1 MSPASPYA
9 SRTEIPLRYADLD
22 TLGHVNQA
30 VYHVLLEE
38 GRRGFFVDAA
48 GDHPGAREA
57 IGAAVV
63 ARVEID
69 HRHELRIEDGQAIIE
84 TTLRHVGR
92 SSLQL
97 ASRITNPSG
106 TLAAE
111 AVTVLVAWDMQARSS
126 RAFSE
131 DERARLAELVTP
143 VDPAA

>member
-1 MSPASPYA
+1 MPLARPYA
-9 SRTEIPLRYADLD
+9 SRIEIPLRYADLD

-48 GDHPGAREA
+48 SGQPEVGEALGAC
-57 IGAAVV
+57 VV

-69 HRHELRIEDGQAIIE
+69 HRHELRIEDRQAVIE
-84 TTLRHVGR
+84 TTLQHVGR
-92 SSLQL
+92 SSLRL
-97 ASRITNPSG
+97 ASRITSPGG

-126 RAFSE
+126 RTLSE
-131 DERARLAELVTP
+131 PERARLAELTTP
-143 VDPAA
+143 A